1 MGNYALTPGFDND
14 TTSYSVVV
22 PNSVSSVTITATPK
36 ASTAKVS
43 GAGTV
48 QLKVGSNTVKV
59 TVTAQNG
66 SQRVFTLTIAREGS
80 SDSGG
85 SPTFSVK
92 PKYNVSGSNQVSG
105 ITPGTK
111 SSDFVKNLNIVGGYA
126 QVKTASGSTK
136 QNTAAVATG
145 DTVTIYRNDGTQYA
159 KWTVLLYGDVNGDG
173 KIDNSDRVKIRNHV
187 LATSKLSGVYAVAA
201 DVNKDGQVNN
211 SDRVKVRNHVLGTSL
226 INQ

>member
-1 MGNYALTPGFDND
+1 M
-14 TTSYSVVV
+14 
-22 PNSVSSVTITATPK
+22 
-36 ASTAKVS
+36 
-43 GAGTV
+43 
-48 QLKVGSNTVKV
+48 QLKVGANTVKV

-66 SQRVFTLTIAREGS
+66 SQRTFTLTIAREGS
-80 SDSGG
+80 SGG
-85 SPTFSVK
+85 SDSFSVN
-92 PKYNVSGSNQVSG
+92 PKYKVSGSNQVSG
-105 ITPGTK
+105 ITLGTK

-136 QNTAAVATG
+136 QNSAVVATG

-159 KWTVLLYGDVNGDG
+159 KWTVLIYGDVNGDG
-173 KIDNSDRVKIRNHV
+173 KVDNSDRVKIRNHV